1 MSNKVM
7 RTIYFSKDIDDYI
20 RGRMGIEDRKRSA
33 LVERLI
39 KKCIAMEKD
48 KDIEIAMAVIEEPLQ
63 S

>member
-7 RTIYFSKDIDDYI
+7 RTIYLSKEVDAYLKD
-20 RGRMGIEDRKRSA
+20 RMMVEDRKRSS

-39 KKCIAMEKD
+39 KKCIQMEMAQD
-48 KDIEIAMAVIEEPLQ
+48 TEIAMAAKEVSDQ